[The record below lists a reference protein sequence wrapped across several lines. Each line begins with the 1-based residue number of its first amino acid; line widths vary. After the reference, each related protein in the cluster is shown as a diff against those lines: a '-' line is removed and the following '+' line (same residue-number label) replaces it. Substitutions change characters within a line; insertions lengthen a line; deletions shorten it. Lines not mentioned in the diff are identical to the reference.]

1 MKKQYDA
8 NDINNLY
15 IGMDKI
21 IIKLHKIKIEKRMMN
36 SGIRIVNSL
45 NNKFNN
51 DYQNQIE

>member
-36 SGIRIVNSL
+36 SGIRRVNSL